1 MGDWQGGYDAG
12 LWGADGIPY
21 GIDSPCWND
30 NCEHELLDQGYKTVK
45 EWKDVGRS
53 VKKDE
58 KGKYL
63 PCAKI
68 RVFSEDQTLESQ
80 FSGQSEVNSSDKRH
94 FHSFEEAITWAKN
107 NPGKVIT
114 RSPAGNGYIE
124 K

>member
-21 GIDSPCWND
+21 GIDSPCWNG

-94 FHSFEEAITWAKN
+94 FHSFEEAIT
-107 NPGKVIT
+107 
-114 RSPAGNGYIE
+114 
-124 K
+124 